1 MYEITILIST
11 MGKKT
16 FTSTYNWRINMSLFK
31 FLFRTNGAKKPS
43 KLLDDTPNNIE
54 STLTITSTMGGISP
68 TGEEHCD
75 YYVYEWFVTNTNEV
89 FYVGKGRSGRYKDKS
104 RDELFKTIQE
114 KLSIDTRIVYS
125 NLSEEES
132 LDKESELAIQRFF
145 EGNTL
150 INRITPFSIPNI
162 YWLVEKRLGYSEEE
176 LYRNVDLS
184 KRNWKSA
191 VYQIAE
197 SLIVDSLPKKETM
210 NLPQYDKVTLEDLLA
225 THFIHRGVS
234 QNAILEVFDFKVEDP
249 FEELEKKVKEVES
262 FVKEHGG
269 RIYASQAKRAKSF
282 IFKIDESK
290 LGTAEMREKRP
301 EVKMYRL
308 YDVLQFIE
316 SFKN

>member
-1 MYEITILIST
+1 
-11 MGKKT
+11 
-16 FTSTYNWRINMSLFK
+16 MSLFK
-31 FLFRTNGAKKPS
+31 FLFRRNDVKKQTETLDETLPNTES
-43 KLLDDTPNNIE
+43 KLV
-54 STLTITSTMGGISP
+54 ITSTMGASSL
-68 TGEEHCD
+68 TGKEHND
-75 YYVYEWFVTNTNEV
+75 YYVYEWFITSTNEV
-89 FYVGKGRSGRYKDKS
+89 FYVGKGRSKRYKDKN
-104 RDELFKTIQE
+104 RDEIFKNIQE
-114 KLSIDTRIVYS
+114 QLSIDTRIVYS

-184 KRNWKSA
+184 KRNWKSE

-197 SLIVDSLPKKETM
+197 SLIVDSLPKKEAM

-234 QNAILEVFDFKVEDP
+234 DNAILKVFDFKIGDP

-262 FVKEHGG
+262 FVEEHGG
-269 RIYASQAKRAKSF
+269 RIYASQAKRASSF

-316 SFKN
+316 SFKD

>member
-1 MYEITILIST
+1 
-11 MGKKT
+11 
-16 FTSTYNWRINMSLFK
+16 MSLFK
-31 FLFRTNGAKKPS
+31 FLFRRNDVKKQTEALDETLPNMES
-43 KLLDDTPNNIE
+43 KLV
-54 STLTITSTMGGISP
+54 ITSTMGASSP
-68 TGEEHCD
+68 TGKEHND
-75 YYVYEWFVTNTNEV
+75 YYVYEWFVTSTNEV
-89 FYVGKGRSGRYKDKS
+89 FYVGKGRSKRYKDKN
-104 RDELFKTIQE
+104 RDEIFKNIQE

-184 KRNWKSA
+184 KRNWKSE
-191 VYQIAE
+191 VYQIAQ
-197 SLIVDSLPKKETM
+197 SLIVDSLPQKETM
-210 NLPQYDKVTLEDLLA
+210 HLPQYDKVTLEDLLA

-234 QNAILEVFDFKVEDP
+234 HNAILEVFDFKVEDP

-262 FVKEHGG
+262 FVEKHGG

-290 LGTAEMREKRP
+290 LGTAELREKRP
-301 EVKMYRL
+301 DIKMYRL
-308 YDVLQFIE
+308 YDVLHFIE
-316 SFKN
+316 NFKI

>member
-1 MYEITILIST
+1 
-11 MGKKT
+11 
-16 FTSTYNWRINMSLFK
+16 MSLFK
-31 FLFRTNGAKKPS
+31 FLFRRNDAKKQAETLDETPYNMES
-43 KLLDDTPNNIE
+43 KLI
-54 STLTITSTMGGISP
+54 ITSTMGESSP
-68 TGEEHCD
+68 TGEEHND

-89 FYVGKGRSGRYKDKS
+89 FYVGKGRSKRYKDKN
-104 RDELFKTIQE
+104 RDDIFKNIQE
-114 KLSIDTRIVYS
+114 KLSVDTRIVYS

-132 LDKESELAIQRFF
+132 LEKESELAIQRFF

-162 YWLVEKRLGYSEEE
+162 YWVVEKRLGYSEDE
-176 LYRNVDLS
+176 LYRNIDLS
-184 KRNWKSA
+184 KRNWNSE

-197 SLIVDSLPKKETM
+197 SLIVGSLPQKETM
-210 NLPQYDKVTLEDLLA
+210 NLPQYDKITLENLLA

-234 QNAILEVFDFKVEDP
+234 HNAILEVFDFKVEDP

-262 FVKEHGG
+262 FIEEHGG
-269 RIYASQAKRAKSF
+269 RIYASQAKKAKSF

-290 LGTAEMREKRP
+290 LGTAEMREQRP

-316 SFKN
+316 SFKV